1 MEDKDR
7 SPTLYDLI
15 GLVLKDPELS
25 SEDKKSLID
34 ELRKNN
40 PGAADRWIYRW
51 GIYILGFVSI
61 LAVVGM
67 ICLSADG
74 KTVPDGLIAIGS
86 AAMGGIA
93 GILAPGRAT
102 DSR

>member
-15 GLVLKDPELS
+15 GLVLKDTELGT
-25 SEDKKSLID
+25 EDKKSLID

-40 PGAADRWIYRW
+40 PGTADRWTYRW

-61 LAVVGM
+61 FAVVGM
-67 ICLSADG
+67 VYLSAG
-74 KTVPDGLIAIGS
+74 GQAVPEGLIAIGS
-86 AAMGGIA
+86 ASMGGIA
-93 GILAPGRAT
+93 GILAPGRAA